1 MVTTRRRKPPTED
14 GDLLSIW
21 RTKSPA
27 EGAESLDRL
36 SAALLARAQTLPEG
50 LAMPAAIVLR
60 AEARD
65 PMAWIMLAARL
76 PRLLEYAHRP
86 GSVGTRNM
94 DSIDVEGSCLWVA
107 ASYRLPWAW
116 TLITFRLLRLAKQE
130 GGKLGLAYQALAI
143 RCAHVGD
150 IVSPLPV
157 DAASD
162 LGILAEITSPPR
174 KAETKA
180 PATPVA
186 EAETASPDD
195 RHPTLRV
202 LAAAPPPSANRE
214 DKALIDRYAE
224 LARPVEMVPMPDPD
238 RLSAGLLA
246 EFPWMAEV
254 VEAIRSEL
262 VLGQRL
268 GCNSFRLPSLL
279 LTGPSGVGK
288 SRFARRLGVLAGV
301 PAGQLMAAGATDNRV
316 LAGTARG
323 WATTQPCLPVLT
335 MQVHRRANPIIVVD
349 GIDDAGGSARNGAID
364 RTLVGMLDPATAR
377 AWQDDCLL
385 VPADLSWVTWIL
397 IARRADRVS
406 ADLRSRCRVLQ
417 APWPRPEDFEVIL
430 SGALADLAEEY
441 GREIEDLPVI
451 EPEIVEALRKG
462 FVAGRLQAR
471 QLGAIVRR
479 TLAAA
484 ADVER
489 AALRH

>member
-1 MVTTRRRKPPTED
+1 MTTRRRKPPTED

-21 RTKSPA
+21 RSKSPA
-27 EGAESLDRL
+27 EAAEALDRL

-50 LAMPAAIVLR
+50 LALPAAVVLR

-65 PMAWIMLAARL
+65 PMAWIMFAARL

-162 LGILAEITSPPR
+162 LGILAEITSPPP
-174 KAETKA
+174 KAETRA

-186 EAETASPDD
+186 EAETASPEDH
-195 RHPTLRV
+195 RPTLRV
-202 LAAAPPPSANRE
+202 LASVPPPSASRE

-238 RLSAGLLA
+238 RLAESLLA
-246 EFPWMAEV
+246 EFPWMPEIV
-254 VEAIRSEL
+254 DAIRSDL
-262 VLGQRL
+262 VLAQRL
-268 GCNSFRLPSLL
+268 GCDAFRLPPLL
-279 LTGPSGVGK
+279 LTGASGVGK
-288 SRFARRLGVLAGV
+288 SRFARRLAVLAGV
-301 PAGQLMAAGATDNRV
+301 PAGQLMASGASDNKA

-323 WATTQPCLPVLT
+323 WSSTQPCLPVLT

-417 APWPRPEDFEVIL
+417 APWPRPEDFEVII
-430 SGALADLAEEY
+430 SGALADVAAEY
-441 GREIEDLPVI
+441 GSEVRDLPEL
-451 EPEIVEALRKG
+451 EPEIVDALRNG
-462 FVAGRLQAR
+462 FVSGRLQAR
-471 QLGAIVRR
+471 QLGTIVRR

-484 ADVER
+484 AGLER